1 MTMPRTVA
9 LVIVVLS
16 LGAVL
21 SSEDE
26 RKPKKVRELE
36 KLLIA
41 QEQAL
46 TAAEKRKDWP
56 AIEKM
61 LADDFL
67 EIGGDGNLYTK
78 QNVAEFF
85 PDINLIDYKLSEW
98 QFRRLGPAT
107 ALVAYRADV
116 NFTFRGQGGPSQ
128 FRVSTVWVQQPTG
141 QWLVKFHQA
150 TPILPAPAQ
159 STPSPPQPKSE

>member
-1 MTMPRTVA
+1 MTMPRTATILLALLSLA
-9 LVIVVLS
+9 LVS
-16 LGAVL
+16 AAEG
-21 SSEDE
+21 E

-56 AIEKM
+56 AVEKM
-61 LADDFL
+61 LAEDFL

-78 QNVAEFF
+78 QKVAEFF

-116 NFTFRGQGGPSQ
+116 NFTFRGQGGPAQ
-128 FRVSTVWVQQPTG
+128 FRVATLWAQQPTG

-150 TPILPAPAQ
+150 TPIQPASVQPTPTPA
-159 STPSPPQPKSE
+159 KSE

>member
-1 MTMPRTVA
+1 MKMRRTLAVV
-9 LVIVVLS
+9 LVLS
-16 LGAVL
+16 LAPL
-21 SSEDE
+21 ALAEE

-116 NFTFRGQGGPSQ
+116 KFTFRGQGGPAQ
-128 FRVSTVWVQQPTG
+128 FRVATLWAQQPTG

-150 TPILPAPAQ
+150 TPIQPASVQPTPTPA
-159 STPSPPQPKSE
+159 KSE